1 MDLNKILPILASVA
15 TLAFGWSAKA
25 AEAYGFDFGCAELEG
40 QAFMRAVVDSGD
52 KRAHCLAGAGLLKEA
67 QGALRHHAAYRHD
80 GLQKALHLLL
90 TVDDEAHEALS
101 PVAQAGSVQAAF
113 LLLAA
118 AEGNKAPSLNPNVR
132 RSAVEYFETT
142 PQWMQNRFALVIAD
156 RLILAA
162 DHRGALRLAEALKTD
177 HDETG
182 HDGAAATEG
191 LNLSR
196 FIKARVLESRG
207 AWREAAALYDTV
219 DAAWDDALTVEAK
232 LRRIALLWRTGAV
245 KTEEAVA
252 VLEQLNLEW
261 RGGALGAKV
270 RLALARAYEFNERFY
285 EAVLTLAPVMTST
298 APEGYRI
305 EAQDRL
311 RNAATSYFVFHAD
324 ETDALML
331 ADIHA
336 RYRDA
341 IAPGSDYWAGDR
353 AAARILVNAG
363 LTSLAASLLQGDA
376 PADVLSKD
384 GPEAVIDYAGILAVA
399 GDATRASTFLDLAER
414 LPAPDGDAQP
424 IDRIRIMAGTDETLG
439 AWRGR
444 ERSPQAS
451 ALLAERA
458 WKAGAWDVYLDAS
471 DGAGMAQGHLLA
483 QDDRNAIAAYLA
495 EGKRPFAQET
505 GNTDGSLTSSLAVHQ
520 EETLYAAADLRTR
533 LKGADAAL
541 SFSGLLTA
549 QAASLD
555 HDASQ
560 QPDPEEVE
568 APSPAIN

>member
-15 TLAFGWSAKA
+15 TLAFGWNAKA
-25 AEAYGFDFGCAELEG
+25 AEAYGFDFACAELEG

-67 QGALRHHAAYRHD
+67 QGALRQPSAYRHD
-80 GLQKALHLLL
+80 GLQQALQLLL
-90 TVDDEAHEALS
+90 TVDDGAHEALS

-142 PQWMQNRFALVIAD
+142 PQWMQTRFALVIAD

-162 DHRGALRLAEALKTD
+162 DHRSALRLAEALKGD
-177 HDETG
+177 NDE
-182 HDGAAATEG
+182 AAASEE

-207 AWREAAALYDTV
+207 AWREAAALYETI
-219 DAAWDDALTVEAK
+219 DAPWDASLTVEAK

-336 RYRDA
+336 RYRNA
-341 IAPGSDYWAGDR
+341 IAPGNEYWAGDR

-384 GPEAVIDYAGILAVA
+384 GPDAVIDYAGILAAA
-399 GDATRASTFLDLAER
+399 GDAARASAFLDMAER
-414 LPAPDGDAQP
+414 LPAPDGDGQP
-424 IDRIRIMAGTDETLG
+424 IDRIRIMAGTDDALG

-444 ERSPQAS
+444 DRSPQAS

-458 WKAGAWDVYLDAS
+458 WKAGAWDVYLDAA
-471 DGAGMAQGHLLA
+471 AGTDMAQGHLLA
-483 QDDRNAIAAYLA
+483 QKDRNAIAAYLA
-495 EGKRPFAQET
+495 DGERPFAQET
-505 GNTDGSLTSSLAVHQ
+505 GNTDGSLTGSLAIHQ

-560 QPDPEEVE
+560 QPDPGEAQ

>member
-15 TLAFGWSAKA
+15 TLAFGWTAKA
-25 AEAYGFDFGCAELEG
+25 ADAYGFDFGCAELEG

-67 QGALRHHAAYRHD
+67 QGALRQQSAYRHD
-80 GLQKALHLLL
+80 GLQKALQLLL
-90 TVDDEAHEALS
+90 TVDDRAHEALL

-118 AEGNKAPSLNPNVR
+118 AEGNREPSLNPGVR

-142 PQWMQNRFALVIAD
+142 PRWMQNRFALLVAD

-162 DHRGALRLAEALKTD
+162 DHRSALRLAEALKSD
-177 HDETG
+177 A
-182 HDGAAATEG
+182 DGAAAAEG

-219 DAAWDDALTVEAK
+219 DAPWDDVLTVEAK

-324 ETDALML
+324 ESDALML

-341 IAPGSDYWAGDR
+341 IAPGDGYWAGDR

-363 LTSLAASLLQGDA
+363 LTSLAARLLQGDA
-376 PADVLSKD
+376 PAEVLSED
-384 GPEAVIDYAGILAVA
+384 GPEAVIDYAGILAAA
-399 GDATRASTFLDLAER
+399 GDTARASAFLDMAAG
-414 LPAPDGDAQP
+414 LPDMQGDAEP
-424 IDRIRIMAGTDETLG
+424 IDHIRIMAAPNETLR

-444 ERSPQAS
+444 DRSPQAN

-458 WKAGAWDVYLDAS
+458 WTAGAWDVYLDAS
-471 DGAGMAQGHLLA
+471 AGTGMAQGHLLDE
-483 QDDRNAIAAYLA
+483 DDRNAIAAYLA
-495 EGKRPFAQET
+495 NGARPFAQET
-505 GNTDGSLTSSLAVHQ
+505 GNTDGSLTVPLAVHE

-533 LKGADAAL
+533 LKAADAVL

-555 HDASQ
+555 HDASL
-560 QPDPEEVE
+560 QPDPEEAA

>member
-1 MDLNKILPILASVA
+1 MDLNKILPILGSVA
-15 TLAFGWSAKA
+15 TIAFGWNAKA
-25 AEAYGFDFGCAELEG
+25 ADGYGFDFGCAELEG

-67 QGALRHHAAYRHD
+67 QGALRQHSAYRHD
-80 GLQKALHLLL
+80 GLQMALQLLL
-90 TVDDEAHEALS
+90 TVDDRAHEALL

-118 AEGNKAPSLNPNVR
+118 AEGNKEPLLDPGVR

-142 PQWMQNRFALVIAD
+142 PRWMQNRFALLIAD

-162 DHRGALRLAEALKTD
+162 DHRSALRLAEALKTD
-177 HDETG
+177 D
-182 HDGAAATEG
+182 DSAAASAG

-207 AWREAAALYDTV
+207 AWREAAALYETI
-219 DAAWDDALTVEAK
+219 DAPWDDALTVEAK

-324 ETDALML
+324 ESDALML

-336 RYRDA
+336 RYRNA

-353 AAARILVNAG
+353 AAARIMVNAG

-376 PADVLSKD
+376 PADVLSED
-384 GPEAVIDYAGILAVA
+384 GPEAVIDYADILAAA
-399 GDATRASTFLDLAER
+399 GDAARASAFLNIAER
-414 LPAPDGDAQP
+414 LPAPDGDGQP
-424 IDRIRIMAGTDETLG
+424 VDRIRIMAGTDETLG
-439 AWRGR
+439 AWRSR
-444 ERSPQAS
+444 ERSPGAS

-471 DGAGMAQGHLLA
+471 TATEMAQGHLLEH
-483 QDDRNAIAAYLA
+483 DDRNAIAAYLA
-495 EGKRPFAQET
+495 DGARPFAQET
-505 GNTDGSLTSSLAVHQ
+505 GNANGSLTGALAVHQ
-520 EETLYAAADLRTR
+520 EETPYAAADLRTR
-533 LKGADAAL
+533 LKAADAAL
-541 SFSGLLTA
+541 SFSTLLTA

-555 HDASQ
+555 HDASEHSN
-560 QPDPEEVE
+560 PEE
-568 APSPAIN
+568 AATPSPAIN